1 MDKDTD
7 MGGRERRFPATRH
20 SMVEAARSVDPEERR
35 HAFERVVL
43 AYWKPVYVYLR
54 LRWRAPAE
62 DAKDLTQ
69 GFFARAFEKRFFD
82 AYDPARARF
91 RTFLRTC
98 LDGYRRQRAGGGTA
112 AEARRRRG
120 RAPLRLRDRGARPAT
135 VFLSPRARIAD
146 AVFHREWVRA
156 RVRGSGGGGAPAVP
170 RKRARAALAVFERYD
185 LSDLADADRPSYA
198 ALAAEFGIPLTQV
211 TNLLASARRE
221 FRAAMLETLRARTA
235 SDEEFPRRRAAF
247 SDGARRDAARRDDR
261 PPALRIA
268 ARR

>member
-1 MDKDTD
+1 MDNDTD

-20 SMVEAARSVDPEERR
+20 SMVEAARSLDPEERR
-35 HAFERVVL
+35 LAFDRVVQ

-98 LDGYRRQRAGGGTA
+98 LDGYAANEQAAERRLKRGGGAAALSFDFATA
-112 AEARRRRG
+112 ERDLPPLS
-120 RAPLRLRDRGARPAT
+120 RAAGDD
-135 VFLSPRARIAD
+135 AD

-156 RVRGSGGGGAPAVP
+156 VCAEAVEDVR
-170 RKRARAALAVFERYD
+170 RRCRANGRELALAVFERCD

-198 ALAAEFGIPLTQV
+198 ALAAEFGVPLTQV

-235 SDEEFPRRRAAF
+235 SDAEFA
-247 SDGARRDAARRDDR
+247 DEV
-261 PPALRIA
+261 LRLLGRSA
-268 ARR
+268 P

>member
-7 MGGRERRFPATRH
+7 MGGQERRFPATRH
-20 SMVEAARSVDPEERR
+20 SIVEAARSLDPEERR
-35 HAFERVVL
+35 LAFERVVQ

-54 LRWRAPAE
+54 LRWRASAE

-69 GFFARAFEKRFFD
+69 GFFARAFEKQFFD

-98 LDGYRRQRAGGGTA
+98 LDGYAANEQAAERRLKRGGGVAVLSFDFATA
-112 AEARRRRG
+112 ERDLP
-120 RAPLRLRDRGARPAT
+120 PLSLAAGED
-135 VFLSPRARIAD
+135 AD

-156 RVRGSGGGGAPAVP
+156 VCAEAVEDLRRRCRASG
-170 RKRARAALAVFERYD
+170 RERALAVFERCD

-198 ALAAEFGIPLTQV
+198 ALAAEFGIPPTQV

-221 FRAAMLETLRARTA
+221 FRAALLETLRAHTA
-235 SDEEFPRRRAAF
+235 SDEEFAVE
-247 SDGARRDAARRDDR
+247 
-261 PPALRIA
+261 ALRLLGRSSA
-268 ARR
+268 

>member
-20 SMVEAARSVDPEERR
+20 SIVEAARSGDPEQRR
-35 HAFERVVL
+35 HAFERVVQ
-43 AYWKPVYVYLR
+43 AYWKPVYAYLR
-54 LRWRAPAE
+54 LRWRASAE

-82 AYDPARARF
+82 AFDPARARF

-98 LDGYRRQRAGGGTA
+98 LDAYAANEQAASRRLKRGGGVAVLSFDFATA
-112 AEARRRRG
+112 E
-120 RAPLRLRDRGARPAT
+120 RDLPPMSLAAGEDP
-135 VFLSPRARIAD
+135 D

-156 RVRGSGGGGAPAVP
+156 VCAEAVEDLRRRCRASG
-170 RKRARAALAVFERYD
+170 REQALAVFERCD

-198 ALAAEFGIPLTQV
+198 ALAAEFGLPPTQV

-221 FRAAMLETLRARTA
+221 FRAAMLQTLRARTA
-235 SDEEFPRRRAAF
+235 SEEEFA
-247 SDGARRDAARRDDR
+247 DE
-261 PPALRIA
+261 ALRLLG
-268 ARR
+268 RRSA

>member
-7 MGGRERRFPATRH
+7 IGGRERRFPATRH
-20 SMVEAARSVDPEERR
+20 SIVEAVRSLDPEERR
-35 HAFERVVL
+35 LAFERVVL

-98 LDGYRRQRAGGGTA
+98 LDGYAANEQAAEHRLKRGGGVAALSLDFATAERDLPPLSLAAGG
-112 AEARRRRG
+112 
-120 RAPLRLRDRGARPAT
+120 D
-135 VFLSPRARIAD
+135 AD

-156 RVRGSGGGGAPAVP
+156 VCAEAVEDVRRRCRESG
-170 RKRARAALAVFERYD
+170 RELALALFERCD

-198 ALAAEFGIPLTQV
+198 ALAAEFGVPPTQV

-235 SDEEFPRRRAAF
+235 SDEEFA
-247 SDGARRDAARRDDR
+247 DEARRLLGRSAS
-261 PPALRIA
+261 
-268 ARR
+268 